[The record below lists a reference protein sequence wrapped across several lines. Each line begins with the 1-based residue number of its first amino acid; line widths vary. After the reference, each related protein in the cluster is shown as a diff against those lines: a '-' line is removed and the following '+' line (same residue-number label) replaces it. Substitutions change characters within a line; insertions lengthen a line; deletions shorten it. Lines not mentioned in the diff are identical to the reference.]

1 LKEKTN
7 GHVESIF
14 DFLRFFSNLKEVKEE
29 VERGDKKYK
38 IYQTISD
45 YMEIVKEY
53 IKNNEYYK
61 RMSTEVIN
69 EAVEEIENYITQR
82 LNIR

>member
-1 LKEKTN
+1 MREL
-7 GHVESIF
+7 
-14 DFLRFFSNLKEVKEE
+14 KEE

-45 YMEIVKEY
+45 YMDIVKEY
-53 IKNNEYYK
+53 IKNNDYYK
-61 RMSTEVIN
+61 IMSTEVIN
-69 EAVEEIENYITQR
+69 EASEEIENYITQR